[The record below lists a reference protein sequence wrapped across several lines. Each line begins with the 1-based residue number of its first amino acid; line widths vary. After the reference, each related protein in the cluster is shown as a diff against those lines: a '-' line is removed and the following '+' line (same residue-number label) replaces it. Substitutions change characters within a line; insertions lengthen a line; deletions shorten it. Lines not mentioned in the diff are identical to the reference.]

1 MALKEDITNLWLKE
15 YKMLLLKATKEE
27 LAGQIERRLAYTDKD
42 TMIKLLIT
50 LENGFDSRK
59 PSPFDLLPNEI
70 VMKIIRM
77 MLAGCGSQ
85 RHNCLVHTMAMISA
99 RDTIQ

>member
-1 MALKEDITNLWLKE
+1 MALKEDIKNLWLKE
-15 YKMLLLKATKEE
+15 YKMLLRKATKEE

-59 PSPFDLLPNEI
+59 LSPFDLLPNEI

-77 MLAGCGSQ
+77 MLAGCGNQ

>member
-1 MALKEDITNLWLKE
+1 
-15 YKMLLLKATKEE
+15 MLLLKATKEE

-59 PSPFDLLPNEI
+59 LSPFDLLPNET
-70 VMKIIRM
+70 VMKIIK
-77 MLAGCGSQ
+77 
-85 RHNCLVHTMAMISA
+85 
-99 RDTIQ
+99 